1 MFWTELRRRK
11 RSIHWFGL
19 EFFWGSHSCR
29 VRDPLMSCLE
39 ALKQSAQWQFWDLC
53 ISSFL
58 YFSSDFFL
66 SEMFTGK
73 YYYYH
78 YINFKENL
86 LLLHLSLS
94 LPLESLFSVCDIK
107 IFVVRMF
114 VNSKIEEYYI
124 SQENSS
130 KSWRTFKG
138 ALILGFDV
146 NCFSLNKIIWWPI
159 GLLAITSLAGMFNFP
174 KLQWFSMKWSEI
186 TYDLNFHTKINHAN
200 ISRSSGTD
208 SLIKFF
214 FECGSCQVGIKIN

>member
-1 MFWTELRRRK
+1 MLSDSSGTCVSLPFSTFLQTFSYQRCLLENIIIIIILILK
-11 RSIHWFGL
+11 RIC
-19 EFFWGSHSCR
+19 SC
-29 VRDPLMSCLE
+29 
-39 ALKQSAQWQFWDLC
+39 F
-53 ISSFL
+53 I
-58 YFSSDFFL
+58 
-66 SEMFTGK
+66 
-73 YYYYH
+73 
-78 YINFKENL
+78 
-86 LLLHLSLS
+86 SLS

-146 NCFSLNKIIWWPI
+146 NCFFLNKIIWWPI

-186 TYDLNFHTKINHAN
+186 THDLNFHTKINHAN

-214 FECGSCQVGIKIN
+214 FECGSCQVGIKTN